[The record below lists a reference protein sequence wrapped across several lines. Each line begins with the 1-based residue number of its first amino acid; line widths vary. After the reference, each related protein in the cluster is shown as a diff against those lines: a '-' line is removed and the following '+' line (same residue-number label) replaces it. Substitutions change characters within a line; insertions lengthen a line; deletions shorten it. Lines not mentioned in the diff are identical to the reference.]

1 MTTSEFIIKAWRGET
16 RKTACSSVFI
26 DGGAIY
32 SYGYHYPLL
41 FKVRNHYGREITVRN
56 VTGYSNTT
64 ARHIMWSRG
73 IDAVDIHA
81 GYRFRLRGTN
91 DEILQ
96 ELVDGQRAHI
106 AGIKEQMMAKKRKD
120 TAVYADLKRQFDD
133 ACDRLGDLLN
143 A

>member
-1 MTTSEFIIKAWRGET
+1 MTTSEFITKAWRGET

-64 ARHIMWSRG
+64 ARHIMWSRDVDA
-73 IDAVDIHA
+73 IDINTLST
-81 GYRFRLRGTN
+81 FRLTGSNSDILAELIRG
-91 DEILQ
+91 Q
-96 ELVDGQRAHI
+96 EQYIESLERY
-106 AGIKEQMMAKKRKD
+106 MANKKRKD
-120 TAVYADLKRQFDD
+120 TWVYSDLERRHRDAVAS
-133 ACDRLGDLLN
+133 LN
-143 A
+143 ELQA